1 MHGVGAPF
9 VAAAFDAFGLP
20 PYIAVVEQC
29 GTARRSLGQVEWMIR
44 YEILTL
50 CVCVCVYVWFAEPD
64 PTFPTVAF
72 PNPEEKSGLT
82 MAIARAEQSGASLV
96 LANDPDGTHSAQQ
109 VLTKPLSL
117 LPLILQSL

>member
-1 MHGVGAPF
+1 M
-9 VAAAFDAFGLP
+9 
-20 PYIAVVEQC
+20 
-29 GTARRSLGQVEWMIR
+29 
-44 YEILTL
+44 
-50 CVCVCVYVWFAEPD
+50 CVCARARARVWFAEPD

-96 LANDPDGTHSAQQ
+96 LANDPDGTQTAQQ

-117 LPLILQSL
+117 LPLMLQSL